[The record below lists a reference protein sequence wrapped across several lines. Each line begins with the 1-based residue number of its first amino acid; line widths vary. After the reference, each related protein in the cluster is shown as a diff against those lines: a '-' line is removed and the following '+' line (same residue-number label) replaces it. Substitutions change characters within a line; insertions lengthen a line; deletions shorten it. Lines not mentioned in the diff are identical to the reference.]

1 MNQLPPILLMTYS
14 LEAGGSER
22 QASAMALGLHRRG
35 WPVHFACLRAK
46 GQFVDS
52 LRDAGI
58 PVVEFPVRSFRS
70 PACIPHGLRF
80 RRYLREHGIRLAHAF
95 DAPSRLL
102 LVPFGRLAGL
112 PAVLT
117 SHRGSLTFFDNQRF
131 MRAAI
136 RLMDQWAD
144 GVVANCGAMAQELR
158 ELMGLDESRIHLNY
172 NGIDP
177 ELYGPGPA
185 AGFGDDPNLL
195 VIGSVAG
202 LRPEKDFLSLVHAFA
217 KLHGEFPQVRL
228 LLVGSGEDRARLAN
242 RISELGLGGV
252 SHLEQ
257 ETRDVAAWLRNL
269 SIFVLPSLTEAF
281 SNSLMEAMSC
291 ARACVASRVGGNPE
305 LIRHESEGLLFEA
318 GNADDLAVQLR
329 RLIVDAELRQ
339 RLASAARDRIVREFS
354 LEASTTR
361 LDAIYR
367 QRLGIAVDHAP
378 ARERSQVSKT

>member
-35 WPVHFACLRAK
+35 WPVHFACLRAQ

-102 LVPFGRLAGL
+102 LVPFGRLARL

-131 MRAAI
+131 LRSAI
-136 RLMDQWAD
+136 RLMDRWAD

-158 ELMGLDESRIHLNY
+158 ELAGLNESRIHLNY

-177 ELYGPGPA
+177 DVYASGPTSPEE
-185 AGFGDDPNLL
+185 F
-195 VIGSVAG
+195 VIGSVGA
-202 LRPEKDFLSLVHAFA
+202 LRPEKDFLSLVNAFA
-217 KLHGEFPQVRL
+217 MVHREFPQVRL
-228 LLVGSGEDRARLAN
+228 LLVGSGEDHARLAA
-242 RISELGLGGV
+242 RINELEIASV
-252 SHLEQ
+252 TRLEP
-257 ETRDVAAWLRNL
+257 ETRDVPGWLRQL

-305 LIRHESEGLLFEA
+305 LIGDESEGLLFEA
-318 GNADDLAVQLR
+318 GNATDLAAQLR
-329 RLIVDAELRQ
+329 RLILDPALRQ
-339 RLASAARDRIVREFS
+339 RLAAAARDKIVREFS
-354 LEASTTR
+354 LDAATAR

-367 QRLGIAVDHAP
+367 QHLGLP
-378 ARERSQVSKT
+378 QERSQVSKT